1 MKAESPVFLRPPSPE
16 GTLHLPPHTLAVAV
30 VVAPVVP
37 LQSSAFADHP
47 PPLSLRR
54 SVLEVLV
61 AGELVLAL
69 MKRSF
74 LKLLLVEFDPSPHQQ
89 SLPGGSNVSFSVGD
103 SSPGSIRKSPLRRL
117 RSFLDNLGSA

>member
-1 MKAESPVFLRPPSPE
+1 MPVEGRISGLPASSFSA
-16 GTLHLPPHTLAVAV
+16 GTLHRPPRTLAVAV

-47 PPLSLRR
+47 PQLSLRR

-74 LKLLLVEFDPSPHQQ
+74 LKLLLVRSDPNPPPQ
-89 SLPGGSNVSFSVGD
+89 SLPGGSMF
-103 SSPGSIRKSPLRRL
+103 PFRL
-117 RSFLDNLGSA
+117 ATARQDPFAKAH